1 MLAGAELTEA
11 LKRET
16 GPNVC
21 DMVRS
26 VGRVSLVDL
35 QF

>member
-1 MLAGAELTEA
+1 MLAGAELAEA

-16 GPNVC
+16 GSNVR

-26 VGRVSLVDL
+26 VRRVSLIDL
-35 QF
+35 HF